1 MHTIISNRKISI
13 ISRKSYNYRFI
24 WTVVSL
30 LVFGGKQLAFAQVD
44 VLELVDYNH
53 FGKEEGL
60 DPVALTGVVRDT
72 TGVFWFA
79 DQGAIQQYNGNGFT
93 EIPAENFGLSPDGR
107 FRLFIDE
114 NGLIWLV
121 NVNSIGGVALS
132 KYECVHEVLIFD
144 PYENTVVPFAKHYED
159 LPFDAN
165 EIRSVNQDRDR
176 IFIATN
182 SQEIYSWDGKEW
194 TIEGVFPELENISL
208 ALHSPK
214 GKDLIF
220 IAEGHLFCKKNDD
233 LIKID
238 SIGIEISRAVVG
250 DELIVFFGYGEVVI
264 SPLDNKNPAWLYNH
278 KEVSV
283 VPLMSA
289 KEQLYTMALTLD
301 KYDRLW
307 LRRER
312 RLICASYNWKDNT
325 WEEEYSK
332 PISFFYMGG
341 MLPYIGVLQDETLLL
356 LAEHEVVAI
365 DININR
371 ISTYPSFKHHS
382 LRSINPSSEDELLIC
397 SYQGVKFLNVTTG
410 AIRNYDIGVGGLN
423 HGYEAWLDGDSLW
436 LGSHA
441 TSICVS
447 SLGDEMELLPV
458 KATRN
463 DRYGSTLQMLI
474 PVRDTLQRLWV
485 GTSVGLFYQPI
496 NSDSIMPFEFVE
508 FPKLNSSQF
517 NEINIEKEG
526 WWLSTDVGA
535 YLFDPISEKILDSCL
550 TGGKYKITST
560 TVVNQDTVF
569 LVPERASPFM
579 WLRKLDVLKEIPLY
593 RSKWKN
599 SFHVMIPGRED
610 TYWLPSNDG
619 LVQYDLQTGKGVR
632 LNMEQHNLPSNE
644 FNKSAWHVFDDG
656 RIAMG
661 GINGLIIFD
670 PRELDQLA
678 RKRKEKTRIQI
689 IDIVT
694 FDKEGGSERILPK
707 QQKELIVPASTES
720 FRVNFCY
727 PELFNDQRKYFYRL
741 SKNETL
747 FSTEWIELSEKY
759 VDLNNLTAGHYELE
773 IACKQELDLSFSD
786 LRVQRF
792 KITSPWY
799 TKPLSLFLL
808 FVGLGLIMHK
818 INSLRLKAI
827 RKRQIE
833 LEHLIA
839 DRTKELHQERSAIA
853 VQNDQLERINI
864 AKDKLFALLGH
875 ELRQPLLGVL
885 NLSDKI
891 AYLVRLREFHLMD
904 SISDQLDHY
913 ARDTR
918 NILETLLNWGHFMLQ
933 KTEPDKEWVSLYVV
947 LQELEENVSPL
958 LKGKQLQLQY
968 QEMDMVVFYD
978 KKALKVILRNIL
990 INAVKFSPENSTIN
1004 IFLKENQFSKTILIQ
1019 NAGNGFPENVLKY
1032 IHRPDFFFS
1041 STGTQGER
1049 GSGLGLRLCIDLA
1062 IRNSSRITLANN
1074 TTGAEVRLIIPTVVT

>member
-1 MHTIISNRKISI
+1 MHAIISNRKISI
-13 ISRKSYNYRFI
+13 ISRKSYNNRFI
-24 WTVVSL
+24 WIVVSL
-30 LVFGGKQLAFAQVD
+30 LILGGRQLAFAQIEVS
-44 VLELVDYNH
+44 ELLDYNH

-60 DPVALTGVVRDT
+60 DPVALTGAVRDT
-72 TGVFWFA
+72 TGIFWFS
-79 DQGAIQQYNGNGFT
+79 DQGAIQQYDGNGFT
-93 EIPAENFGLSPDGR
+93 EIPAENLGLSPDGR
-107 FRLFIDE
+107 FRLFIDK

-121 NVNSIGGVALS
+121 NVNSIGVVALI
-132 KYECVHEVLIFD
+132 KYECVHEVLIFN
-144 PYENTVVPFAKHYED
+144 PYENTVVPLSKYYEK
-159 LPFDAN
+159 LPFAAN
-165 EIRSVNQDRDR
+165 DIRSVNQDRDR

-194 TIEGVFPELENISL
+194 RMEGVFPELDNISL

-214 GKDLIF
+214 EKDLIF

-238 SIGIEISRAVVG
+238 SIGVEISRAVVG
-250 DELIVFFGYGEVVI
+250 DELIVFFGYGEMVF

-278 KEVSV
+278 KEASV
-283 VPLMSA
+283 VPLLSA
-289 KEQLYTMALTLD
+289 KEQLYSMALTLD

-307 LRRER
+307 LRKER
-312 RLICASYNWKDNT
+312 SLICASYNWQDKA

-332 PISFFYMGG
+332 PVSFFYMGG
-341 MLPYIGVLQDETLLL
+341 MLPYIGVLQDEILLL
-356 LAEHEVVAI
+356 LAEHEIVAI

-371 ISTYPSFKHHS
+371 ISTYPSLKYQS

-410 AIRNYDIGVGGLN
+410 TVRNYDLGVRGLN

-441 TSICVS
+441 HSVCVS
-447 SLGDEMELLPV
+447 TLGDEMELLPV

-463 DRYGSTLQMLI
+463 DEYAVKAQMLI
-474 PVRDTLQRLWV
+474 PVRDKLQRLWV
-485 GTSVGLFYQPI
+485 GTTVGLFYQPV
-496 NSDSIMPFEFVE
+496 NSDSITPYEFVE
-508 FPKLNSSQF
+508 FPKLNSSQV
-517 NEINIEKEG
+517 NEINVEKEG

-550 TGGKYKITST
+550 TGGKYKIIST
-560 TVVNQDTVF
+560 TVINQDTVF

-599 SFHVMIPGRED
+599 SFHAMIPGRED

-619 LVQYDLQTGKGVR
+619 LVQYDLQTGRGVR
-632 LNMEQHNLPSNE
+632 LNMEHHNLPNNE

-656 RIAMG
+656 RIAIG
-661 GINGLIIFD
+661 GINGLITFD
-670 PRELDQLA
+670 PRELDQLV

-689 IDIVT
+689 IDIIILN
-694 FDKEGGSERILPK
+694 KEGESQRVLPK
-707 QQKELIVPASTES
+707 QQKELTIPASTES

-727 PELFNDQRKYFYRL
+727 PELFNNEEKYFYRL

-786 LRVQRF
+786 SSIQRF
-792 KITSPWY
+792 KIASPWY

-808 FVGLGLIMHK
+808 FIGLGLIMHM

-833 LEHLIA
+833 LELLIA
-839 DRTKELHQERSAIA
+839 DRTRELHQERSAIA

-891 AYLVRLREFHLMD
+891 AYLVRLRQFHLMD

-918 NILETLLNWGHFMLQ
+918 NILETLLNWGQFMLQ
-933 KTEPDKEWVSLYVV
+933 KTKPDKEWISLHVV
-947 LQELEENVSPL
+947 LQELEENVSSL
-958 LKGKQLQLQY
+958 LKAKQLHLQY
-968 QEMDMVVFYD
+968 QEVDVMVFYD
-978 KKALKVILRNIL
+978 KKALKVILRNVL
-990 INAVKFSPENSTIN
+990 INAVKFSPANTAVIIS
-1004 IFLKENQFSKTILIQ
+1004 LKEDQFNKTILIQ
-1019 NAGNGFPENVLKY
+1019 NVGDGFPENVLKY

-1062 IRNSSRITLANN
+1062 IRNSSRISLANN
-1074 TTGAEVRLIIPTVVT
+1074 AVGAEVRLIIPTVVT